1 MSCGTSARSRIP
13 GRSASWPAE
22 PAERV
27 LRQLALEDAGLG
39 SHFSVNFGWW
49 CVRLKLPGLPS
60 TDSSRSTR
68 QIGLPTAIG
77 TAE

>member
-13 GRSASWPAE
+13 GQVGELAAE

-27 LRQLALEDAGLG
+27 LRQLPQEDAGGRVPL
-39 SHFSVNFGWW
+39 SVNFGWW
-49 CVRLKLPGLPS
+49 WVRLKLPGLPS